1 MKTEKLTEKTTEELK
16 KTEKSLKAI
25 TGMLLGT
32 LIVLFGLS
40 LYITFTK
47 GFTPLIIIPIALL
60 PIGIV
65 NFNTINNIKKEIN
78 SRTKS

>member
-1 MKTEKLTEKTTEELK
+1 MKNEKLTDKSTEELK

-25 TGMLLGT
+25 TGILLGS

-40 LYITFTK
+40 LYINFTK
-47 GFTPLIIIPIALL
+47 GFTPLTIIPIALL
-60 PIGIV
+60 PIAIV

-78 SRTKS
+78 SRTE